1 MGRAEEKQNGV
12 VVSRLSPIS
21 QATGSAAHKI
31 HILKIE
37 GAFNKMNC
45 PSKGLFVH
53 NQMYEFT
60 HALVIDQEMI
70 FWVLFSSHCSRF
82 FCQGVKVKLVAK

>member
-21 QATGSAAHKI
+21 QATGSGAHKI
-31 HILKIE
+31 HILNIE
-37 GAFNKMNC
+37 GAFNQMNC
-45 PSKGLFVH
+45 PTKGHVVH

-60 HALVIDQEMI
+60 H
-70 FWVLFSSHCSRF
+70 
-82 FCQGVKVKLVAK
+82 